1 MQAPT
6 PSTLALVALM
16 PLLAWRIYAR
26 FRRAVGRQR
35 LSRARPWITLS
46 IFSLVVV
53 LLAFFAR
60 EHVERLGWLA
70 AGLAAG
76 WLLALYGL
84 HLTSFEPTPEGL
96 FYTPN
101 AYLGIALS
109 LIFFGRMLYRLVEV
123 YAITRTAAPRPPSF
137 ARSPFTPA
145 VFGILAGY
153 YIAYSIQLVRW
164 RKGVLRTGLE
174 RGSLANEG

>member
-1 MQAPT
+1 MQPPT
-6 PSTLALVALM
+6 SSTLALVALM

-70 AGLAAG
+70 AGLLAG

-84 HLTSFEPTPEGL
+84 HLTSFEPTAEGL

-109 LIFFGRMLYRLVEV
+109 LLFFGRMLHRLAEV
-123 YAITRTAAPRPPSF
+123 YALTRSVAPRPPSF
-137 ARSPFTPA
+137 ARSPFTLA
-145 VFGILAGY
+145 VFGVLAGY
-153 YIAYSIQLVRW
+153 YIAYSIHLVLW
-164 RKGVLRTGLE
+164 RKGVLRAE
-174 RGSLANEG
+174 RERQELANEA